1 MIVCMKI
8 LDTVAWRRLR
18 HVVEGQVPNS
28 GGLMKNIAVVT
39 SGGDAPG
46 MNAAVRAIVRVGTD
60 VGLQMHGVSNGYEGL
75 IAGDIRHLTNR
86 DVGEILHLGGT
97 FLGTARSKEFRESEE
112 ARRQAVAN
120 MRQQGIDALIVIGG
134 NGSQAGANEL
144 NRLGFPVV
152 GVASTVDNDLYG
164 SDISIG
170 VDTALDIIIES
181 IDRIRTTAES
191 HHRAFLIEVM
201 GKTCGYLALAAGL
214 AGGAD
219 VVVTPE
225 FDIEPPEIQDQLAA
239 AHSRGKRYALAVVTD
254 GAKNNAARCAEYF
267 RQREE
272 EIGYELRVT
281 ILGHVQRGGAPSTYD
296 RILASRLGAA
306 AIEQLAAG
314 KSGHLVGWNKGAI
327 VLTPLEE
334 VAAKDKQ
341 LDSDLWKLLG
351 VLAK

>member
-1 MIVCMKI
+1 MK
-8 LDTVAWRRLR
+8 
-18 HVVEGQVPNS
+18 Q
-28 GGLMKNIAVVT
+28 IAVVT

-46 MNAAVRAIVRVGTD
+46 MNAAVRAIVRMGSDLGMEVR
-60 VGLQMHGVSNGYEGL
+60 GVRNGYEGL
-75 IAGDIRHLTNR
+75 IEGDFRTLGNR
-86 DVGEILHLGGT
+86 DVSEILHLGGT
-97 FLGTARSKEFRESEE
+97 MLGTARCREFRESEE
-112 ARRQAVAN
+112 ARSQAVEN
-120 MRQQGIDALIVIGG
+120 LRGQGIEALIVIGG

-144 NRLGFPVV
+144 NSLGFPVV

-219 VVVTPE
+219 VVITPE
-225 FDIEPPEIQDQLAA
+225 FDIEPAEAEKLLAA
-239 AHSRGKRYALAVVTD
+239 AHARGKRYALAVVTD
-254 GAKNNAARCAEYF
+254 GAKNNAARCMEFF
-267 RQREE
+267 REHEE

-306 AIEQLAAG
+306 AVQLLARGDSGQLA
-314 KSGHLVGWNKGAI
+314 GWVDGAI
-327 VLTPLEE
+327 ALTPLKE
-334 VAAKDKQ
+334 VAANKKQ
-341 LDSDLWKLLG
+341 LDSDLWQLLG

>member
-1 MIVCMKI
+1 MK
-8 LDTVAWRRLR
+8 R
-18 HVVEGQVPNS
+18 
-28 GGLMKNIAVVT
+28 IAVVT

-60 VGLQMHGVSNGYEGL
+60 LGLKMFGVRNGYEGL
-75 IAGDIRHLTNR
+75 IAGDLLSLSNR
-86 DVGEILHLGGT
+86 DVSEILHLGGT
-97 FLGTARSKEFRESEE
+97 FLGTARSDEFRDSED

-120 MRQQGIDALIVIGG
+120 LRRQGVDGLIVIGG
-134 NGSQAGANEL
+134 GGSQTGAHEL
-144 NRLGFPVV
+144 GKLGLPVV

-164 SDISIG
+164 SEITIG

-201 GKTCGYLALAAGL
+201 GKTSGYLALAAGL

-219 VVVTPE
+219 VIVTPE
-225 FDIEPPEIQDQLAA
+225 FDIEPAEVEQQLAA
-239 AHSRGKRYALAVVTD
+239 AHARGKRYALAVVTD
-254 GAKNNAARCAEYF
+254 GARNNAQRCMEYF
-267 RQREE
+267 KVRED

-281 ILGHVQRGGAPSTYD
+281 ILGHVQRGGSPTSFD

-306 AIEQLAAG
+306 ATELMSGGGNG
-314 KSGHLVGWNKGAI
+314 KLVGWINGGIAY
-327 VLTPLEE
+327 TPLAE
-334 VAAKDKQ
+334 VAVRRKQ
-341 LDSDLWKLLG
+341 IDSDLWQLLG